1 MHDLTWP
8 ADPLAAVTHADPY
21 PYYAALAARP
31 TLDYDERLQ
40 LWVAAPPAL
49 VREVFAHADC
59 HVRPVHEPVPAAIAG
74 SAGNV
79 FGALVRMNDG
89 ERHAAPKAALQ
100 RALAALPQEVVAAR
114 AARVAA
120 SMAAARIGDA
130 RGMNDFVSGVPVRT
144 MASLLGFSD
153 LQLTGIA
160 RATGKFVACLS
171 PLATAAQIA
180 AAHRAAD
187 ELLVALDDVE
197 PGPLLA
203 GEWDDPQVRRANL
216 LGLLSQTY
224 EATAGLL
231 GNSIVALLRGADRA
245 GVVQRTMRADPSIHN
260 TRRFAACDLSL
271 GGAHVKQGQGILL
284 VLAPLGAAHGFGHG
298 GHACPGRTLA
308 ETIVTQAIGALPG
321 HLQTMDWR
329 YRPSLNAR
337 LPEFV
342 EVMK

>member
-1 MHDLTWP
+1 MHDLTRP

-21 PYYAALAARP
+21 PYYAGLAARP

-40 LWVAAPPAL
+40 LWIAAHPAL
-49 VREVFAHADC
+49 VRDVFAHPDC
-59 HVRPVHEPVPAAIAG
+59 RVRPVHEPVPAAIAG

-89 ERHAAPKAALQ
+89 ERHAAPKAALK
-100 RALAALPQEVVAAR
+100 RALAALPDETVAAR
-114 AARVAA
+114 AAHVAA
-120 SMAAARIGDA
+120 SMAAGGIGDA
-130 RGMNDFVSGVPVRT
+130 RGMNDFVSGVPVCT

-153 LQLTGIA
+153 LQLTGIG

-171 PLATAAQIA
+171 PLATGEQIA

-187 ELLVALDDVE
+187 ELLAALDDLA
-197 PGPLLA
+197 PGPLHR
-203 GEWDDPQVRRANL
+203 GEWDDPQARRANL
-216 LGLLSQTY
+216 LGLLSQTC

-245 GVVQRTMRADPSIHN
+245 DVVRRTIRADPSIHN
-260 TRRFAACDLSL
+260 TRRFAACDLFL

-284 VLAPLGAAHGFGHG
+284 VLAPLGAEHGFGHG
-298 GHACPGRTLA
+298 RHACPGQALA
-308 ETIVTQAIGALPG
+308 ETIVTQAIKALPER
-321 HLQTMDWR
+321 LPRMAWR

-342 EVMK
+342 AVTK